1 MRARETSL
9 NLAFFNSKI
18 LGLFFCG
25 QGLFLFNGKHLFVT
39 VLISLAFFILGCFF
53 LSVVRVK
60 PERVVVKYQRWIRWH
75 VVPYSDIRECSES
88 WVYGY
93 IRLSQY
99 AFPWGKI
106 YFARP
111 YSADSLFR
119 LDKEMI
125 STIRSRAH
133 I

>member
-9 NLAFFNSKI
+9 NLAFFHSK
-18 LGLFFCG
+18 LFGLFFCG
-25 QGLFLFNGKHLFVT
+25 DGLLLFSRKHLFET
-39 VLISLAFFILGCFF
+39 VLISLGFFILGYFF

-60 PERVVVKYQRWIRWH
+60 PERAVVKYQRWIRWH
-75 VVPYSDIRECSES
+75 AVPYSDIRECSES

-93 IRLSQY
+93 MRLSHY
-99 AFPWGKI
+99 AFPWGRI

-125 STIRSRAH
+125 
-133 I
+133 